1 MHSVIGSLPVQSSIG
16 QRYDK
21 DPHSRDLCCLS
32 ERLDGDVGL
41 LNSVMGPSM
50 QPDASVMCVG

>member
-1 MHSVIGSLPVQSSIG
+1 MQSSIG